1 MPVNFVLTVLHTY
14 VSLQAVHVSTSI
26 SFRLVWDY
34 VPPNSS
40 TVTGMDSSQTQ
51 YRPDLVGASGEEDEG
66 EGEAMDVLS
75 SDVINAN
82 EHKEPRAR

>member
-14 VSLQAVHVSTSI
+14 VSLHAVHVSTSI

-34 VPPNSS
+34 VPSNSS
-40 TVTGMDSSQTQ
+40 TVTGMDGSQTQ
-51 YRPDLVGASGEEDEG
+51 YGPDLVGASGEEDEG

-75 SDVINAN
+75 SDAN
-82 EHKEPRAR
+82 ERKEPRAR